1 MRMQISSGLFGLVLS
16 LACVAGDIS
25 KTAAPLTDLE
35 LGRRIYREGI
45 LSNGQTL
52 TAKGAGD
59 VALSGKQLTCASCHR
74 RSGFGTSEGS
84 RRVPAITGK
93 ILAAP
98 LTQTY
103 REIRGGRKSGEGAR
117 PAYTESALIRAIT
130 QGFDVNGREMDPLM
144 PHFMLNDTD
153 LKLLLNYLN
162 TLETENAPGITES
175 DIHYA
180 TIFTPSTTASQK
192 KIVLDTIKTFFDG
205 YNAETRGE
213 DRRAKHGPWSKA
225 WQYGSFRHLQIH
237 SWELTGPAEQW
248 PEQLQKYYAQQPVY
262 AVVNG
267 VGLDNW
273 QPVHDFCETRE
284 IPCLFPTTD
293 VPGKSTKP
301 YYSVYFSEGIALD
314 ARVAATFLQNN
325 TKTASRILQI
335 YRAEPRSE
343 QAAQAFSTAVKPSK
357 GTHLDELKLAQ
368 DQALTHELLQQ
379 HLASSQANTLVL
391 WLAETDLPAVDKVI
405 ADTATIKTIVV
416 ARSFIAA
423 DTKFPTSM
431 QPRTYVISPYV
442 PDIDMVKHLIRYQS
456 WAKMHHLETSE
467 VRIGA
472 NAYFA
477 SMMSANAVRG
487 LRANLAREHMLDQFE
502 HMLERGLFFSVY
514 PNFTLGPEQRYASKG
529 CYVIGPMSAQDKKEG
544 RYPKKWIV
552 PDKF

>member
-1 MRMQISSGLFGLVLS
+1 MRISSSLIGLFLS
-16 LACVAGDIS
+16 CACVAADIS
-25 KTAAPLTDLE
+25 KTATALTDLE

-45 LSNGQTL
+45 LSNGQIL
-52 TAKGAGD
+52 SAKGAGD

-93 ILAAP
+93 ILAEP

-130 QGFDVNGREMDPLM
+130 QGIDVNGREMDPLM
-144 PHFMLNDTD
+144 PRFVLNDTD

-162 TLETENAPGITES
+162 TLETEHAPGITDS

-180 TIFTPSTTASQK
+180 TIFTPSATTEQK
-192 KIVLDTIKTFFDG
+192 KTVFDIIKTFFDG

-237 SWELTGPAEQW
+237 GWELTGPAEQW

-262 AVVNG
+262 AIVNG

-273 QPVHDFCETRE
+273 QPVHDFCESME
-284 IPCLFPTTD
+284 VPCLFPTTD
-293 VPGKSTKP
+293 VPGRSTKP
-301 YYSVYFSEGIALD
+301 YYSVYFSEGVSLD
-314 ARVAATFLQNN
+314 ARVAATFLHNQ
-325 TKTASRILQI
+325 TDAAPRILQI
-335 YRAEPRSE
+335 YRSEPRSE
-343 QAAQAFSTAVKPSK
+343 QAAQAFAAAVTQSK
-357 GTHLDELKLAQ
+357 DIKVDKFKLAP
-368 DQALTHELLQQ
+368 DQTLTREMVQQ
-379 HLASSQANTLVL
+379 YLTTSRANTLVL
-391 WLAETDLPAVDKVI
+391 WLADTDLPVIDKAM
-405 ADTATIKTIVV
+405 ADTPAVNTVITS
-416 ARSFIAA
+416 RSFITANATIPAA
-423 DTKFPTSM
+423 M
-431 QPRTYVISPYV
+431 QPRTYLISPYV
-442 PDIDMVKHLIRYQS
+442 PDIDMVKHVIRYQS
-456 WAKMHHLETSE
+456 WAKMHHLETKD

-477 SMMSANAVRG
+477 SMMTANAVRG

-529 CYVIGPMSAQDKKEG
+529 CYLIGPMSARDKKG
-544 RYPKKWIV
+544 HTPKQWIV
-552 PDKF
+552 PDKK